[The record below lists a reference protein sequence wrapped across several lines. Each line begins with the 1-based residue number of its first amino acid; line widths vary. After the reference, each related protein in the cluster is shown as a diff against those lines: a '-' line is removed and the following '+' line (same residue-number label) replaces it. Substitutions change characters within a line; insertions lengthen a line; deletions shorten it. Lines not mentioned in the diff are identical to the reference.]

1 MSDSGFIYLTSDFFE
16 NEEELMNEIRKFSHV
31 KQYQKNAVISRQD
44 EASETIYILLEG
56 RIEANYIAEDGQKK
70 IFSIFEP
77 RIMFGESNLAGFPN
91 LLNFVCLTPV
101 KVAAIRKQDIY
112 NWDKQM
118 LFTIIHILL
127 CKLKTVGYQLTNQIF
142 DDVEDRIEKLLFES
156 AKLYSKANSEKLTVE
171 VPITHQVIADIV
183 GTSRVR
189 VTQTITKMTREGK
202 ITVSGK
208 KIILHTQ

>member
-1 MSDSGFIYLTSDFFE
+1 VHEQTNGFPGYNWSESVMGTTAAVLAAYHDKPFIYMTLDFFE
-16 NEEELMNEIRKFSHV
+16 NEEEFMNEIRKSSHV

-118 LFTIIHILL
+118 LFTIIHIS
-127 CKLKTVGYQLTNQIF
+127 CISQTI
-142 DDVEDRIEKLLFES
+142 I
-156 AKLYSKANSEKLTVE
+156 
-171 VPITHQVIADIV
+171 PITSVLI
-183 GTSRVR
+183 
-189 VTQTITKMTREGK
+189 
-202 ITVSGK
+202 
-208 KIILHTQ
+208 